1 MTRPRAVLVSL
12 SDTPWYHVV
21 TRCVRR
27 AYLCGFD
34 RLTGRSFEH
43 RRGWVEL
50 RLRQLAGMFAIDVA
64 AYAVM
69 SNHVHLVVRV
79 DANRAAGWSEEIK
92 GHPLTVDAPKA
103 LSYAS
108 PNTPSGDA
116 P

>member
-50 RLRQLAGMFAIDVA
+50 RLRQLAGVFAIDVA
-64 AYAVM
+64 AYGV
-69 SNHVHLVVRV
+69 
-79 DANRAAGWSEEIK
+79 K

-108 PNTPSGDA
+108 LNTSSGDA

>member
-1 MTRPRAVLVSL
+1 MTRPRAALVSL

-50 RLRQLAGMFAIDVA
+50 RLRQLAGA
-64 AYAVM
+64 
-69 SNHVHLVVRV
+69 
-79 DANRAAGWSEEIK
+79 
-92 GHPLTVDAPKA
+92 
-103 LSYAS
+103 
-108 PNTPSGDA
+108 
-116 P
+116 